1 MPARP
6 PAPARRRRDSAHCG
20 PVPEV
25 QAIVDAVSRR
35 LPPQWAQW
43 GGGWPDQIEAAL
55 IDAVLSIRNRYG
67 KKPTSG
73 VRGAVQ
79 RYQNDRSGE
88 TLDDLD
94 ALAAYDTAQLQ
105 AILTNRQKTG
115 GVPKSAAIIT
125 AASALTAAGV
135 HTARDLDPDSLVH
148 RRAYCNVHGLGP
160 VTWTYFTMLLGQPG
174 VKADTWIVRF
184 VTDAL
189 SSPHPVPSKQ
199 AEALVTAAAEQLEV
213 SPTALDH
220 AIWRHLS
227 TTARMR
233 Q

>member
-1 MPARP
+1 MTTTAT
-6 PAPARRRRDSAHCG
+6 
-20 PVPEV
+20 EV
-25 QAIVDAVSRR
+25 DAIVDAVSRR

-79 RYQNDRSGE
+79 RYREDRDGV
-88 TLDDLD
+88 TVDDLD
-94 ALAAYDTAQLQ
+94 ALAGYDTAQLQ
-105 AILTNRQKTG
+105 VILRNRQKTG
-115 GVPKSAAIIT
+115 GVPKSAAIVA

-135 HTARDLDPDSLVH
+135 HTAHDLDPDSLDH
-148 RRAYCNVHGLGP
+148 RRAYCNVRGLGP

-189 SSPHPVPSKQ
+189 SRPRSVPSTQ

-227 TTARMR
+227 TTARMG